1 MKNIVFIILFFCT
14 NIYSQNIAGK
24 RKVISYED
32 EIIFYHKE
40 KDSIL
45 FKDETRKEEVQSF
58 KEMSELLIFPIT
70 YTFYDKGIFIM
81 SNPNLANIEGK
92 YKLVNEEIAKKNND
106 IEFQLFYFRNEVLY
120 TKTMLL
126 DGFVEVGLIKTN

>member
-92 YKLVNEEIAKKNND
+92 YKLVNEEIAKK
-106 IEFQLFYFRNEVLY
+106 I
-120 TKTMLL
+120 M
-126 DGFVEVGLIKTN
+126 I

>member
-1 MKNIVFIILFFCT
+1 M
-14 NIYSQNIAGK
+14 
-24 RKVISYED
+24 
-32 EIIFYHKE
+32 
-40 KDSIL
+40 